1 MPSTTSSININ
12 SVPSNSKVYINGFVD
27 FCRITSHIDGEELA
41 ADNAR
46 KVAMGTRGT
55 DKPHTRISISNC
67 SIDYADKDAPT
78 IAEQF
83 IAERLYLSTAHP
95 ERNQCYTAANKS
107 RNLPAVYC
115 RDNIKSK
122 TLEPVTLTGELM
134 QGVPVTIVLRFFST
148 NQNAG
153 VSLDT
158 VIVNEKPVKCYTGTN
173 RSSEA
178 ALAERGFEIAA
189 PSTCAPSVDD
199 VRAQLNAQPAPIPAP
214 APTAAPAAVAPAPAA
229 TSAVP
234 SATNL
239 PTPPA
244 GYMYDENLRIVPIP
258 NQGGI
263 KL

>member
-1 MPSTTSSININ
+1 MPKTTSSININ
-12 SVPSNSKVYINGFVD
+12 SVPSNSKVYINGNVD

-41 ADNAR
+41 ADNAN
-46 KVAMGTRGT
+46 KVAKGIRGT

-67 SIDYADKDAPT
+67 VIDYADANAPT

-83 IAERLYLSTAHP
+83 IAERLYVSTAHP
-95 ERNQCYTAANKS
+95 ERNQCYTASNKS

-115 RDNIKSK
+115 RENATSK
-122 TLEPVTLTGELM
+122 TLEPAALTGEIM

-158 VIVNEKPVKCYTGTN
+158 VIVNEKPIRCFTGTN
-173 RSSEA
+173 RASEA

-189 PSTCAPSVDD
+189 PTAGAPSVTD
-199 VRAQLNAQPAPIPAP
+199 VRAQLNTQ
-214 APTAAPAAVAPAPAA
+214 PAPAA
-229 TSAVP
+229 ATPAPASAVP
-234 SATNL
+234 ASTTASAAPSAAGL

-244 GYMYDENLRIVPIP
+244 GYMYDANLRIVPIP

>member
-1 MPSTTSSININ
+1 MPTININ
-12 SVPSNSKVYINGFVD
+12 SVPSDSKVYINGVVD
-27 FCRITSHIDGEELA
+27 FSRITSHIDGEELA
-41 ADNAR
+41 ADNANKAAR
-46 KVAMGTRGT
+46 GIRGT

-67 SIDYADKDAPT
+67 VIDYANPSAPT

-83 IAERLYLSTAHP
+83 IAERLYMSTTHP
-95 ERNQCYTAANKS
+95 ERNQCYTASNKS

-115 RDNIKSK
+115 RDNATSK
-122 TLEPVTLTGELM
+122 TLEPAALTGELM

-148 NQNAG
+148 KQNSG

-158 VIVNEKPVKCYTGTN
+158 VIVNEKPIRCFTGTN
-173 RSSEA
+173 RTAEA
-178 ALAERGFEIAA
+178 ALAERGFEIVTPAA
-189 PSTCAPSVDD
+189 GAPSVDD
-199 VRAQLNAQPAPIPAP
+199 VRTQLNAQPAPTAAPAP
-214 APTAAPAAVAPAPAA
+214 VAAAPTAAPTATPA
-229 TSAVP
+229 S
-234 SATNL
+234 SL